1 MDARKM
7 KKYILFAALDLLER
21 QVDTDEAIAINL
33 DLDID
38 PYKGLTPAMRARY
51 RNTLRA
57 MYLDA
62 ESKI

>member
-21 QVDTDEAIAINL
+21 QIDTDDVIAINL
-33 DLDID
+33 DLDPD
-38 PYKGLTPAMRARY
+38 KKLTPAMRARY
-51 RNTLRA
+51 QKTLRA